1 MPHMKPNTT
10 AKWPKRDLFSSWTWN
25 KAVVGKACSGAY
37 SGPPSRSLSRCFPAL
52 RGSDGSYEE
61 EWTRGRGLGSRIPPF
76 MNRGMRRKFYHW
88 NLNQKFSPKLQM
100 FTVDYQYYW
109 QGTFTSWLSYN
120 VLLQFE
126 GKNSSWFS
134 SLLQTRERLITCL
147 HKIPVK

>member
-10 AKWPKRDLFSSWTWN
+10 AKWPKRHLFSSWTWN

-100 FTVDYQYYW
+100 FV
-109 QGTFTSWLSYN
+109 WLS
-120 VLLQFE
+120 VLLTGHFHLLIILQR
-126 GKNSSWFS
+126 SSTVWRKKLFVIFILVADTWKVDNLS
-134 SLLQTRERLITCL
+134 S
-147 HKIPVK
+147 